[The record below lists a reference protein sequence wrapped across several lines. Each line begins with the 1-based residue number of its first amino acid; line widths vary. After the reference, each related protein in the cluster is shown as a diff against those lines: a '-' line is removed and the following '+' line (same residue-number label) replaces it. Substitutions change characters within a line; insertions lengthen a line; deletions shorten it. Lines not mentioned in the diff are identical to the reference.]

1 MASTVVCLRVFEHG
15 VRDSGK
21 KIELL
26 ILSHDDFTNFL
37 FNACSR
43 SPMRAIHFFI
53 GVTLLFGCI
62 FVMHTNDTRFDTHY
76 CTYFDEN
83 CYITTNLAMLRPIE

>member
-1 MASTVVCLRVFEHG
+1 MCLRVFEHG

-26 ILSHDDFTNFL
+26 ILSHTDFTNVS
-37 FNACSR
+37 FNVCSR

-53 GVTLLFGCI
+53 GVTLLFVCI
-62 FVMHTNDTRFDTHY
+62 LVVRANDIRFDTHY
-76 CTYFDEN
+76 CTYFYEN
-83 CYITTNLAMLRPIE
+83 CHITTNVAMLRPIE